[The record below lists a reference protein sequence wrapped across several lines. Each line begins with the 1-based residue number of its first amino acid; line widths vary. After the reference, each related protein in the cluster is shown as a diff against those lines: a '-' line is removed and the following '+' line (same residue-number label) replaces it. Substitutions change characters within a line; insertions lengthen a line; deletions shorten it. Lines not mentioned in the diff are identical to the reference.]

1 MESLTPL
8 PPKKYRRADK
18 KINFAK
24 LVSVVFSQNF
34 WHFHQKCENARNHNF
49 DTTWRKLF
57 EKGRKEQDAEKH
69 QFPQFKASLKKSKFH
84 RLTKIL
90 PRLRAYLFFV
100 FAQISW
106 KDNYAG
112 FSILHVGY
120 SAKLGCLLIGR
131 FGLKNQKQ

>member
-1 MESLTPL
+1 MESPNRHS
-8 PPKKYRRADK
+8 PPKKYQRGDTFCQ
-18 KINFAK
+18 IGFSCFLPNF
-24 LVSVVFSQNF
+24 LTFSSKMWKCQKSEF
-34 WHFHQKCENARNHNF
+34 WHNV
-49 DTTWRKLF
+49 
-57 EKGRKEQDAEKH
+57 EKTFWKRRKEQEAEKH

-90 PRLRAYLFFV
+90 LRLRAYLFFV